1 MSDVGIAS
9 NLRCHLMGLC
19 HVFLVLMKMA
29 LDCHTIAN
37 V

>member
-1 MSDVGIAS
+1 MADVGIAS
-9 NLRCHLMGLC
+9 NLIGLC
-19 HVFLVLMKMA
+19 HVFLIMMMMA